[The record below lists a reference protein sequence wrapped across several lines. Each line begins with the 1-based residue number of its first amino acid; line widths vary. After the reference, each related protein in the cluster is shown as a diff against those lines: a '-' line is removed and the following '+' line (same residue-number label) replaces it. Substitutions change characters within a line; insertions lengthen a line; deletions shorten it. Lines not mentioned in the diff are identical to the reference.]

1 MVTVV
6 PTGSKDG
13 EHPEMD
19 GGPDCMV
26 SSGDAVMPFEVASA
40 DAGGARWG
48 APGVPARELS

>member
-6 PTGSKDG
+6 PTGSEDG

-40 DAGGARWG
+40 DAGDARWG